1 MKTDNPTNTTLAT
14 LPARLRR
21 TFLAQ
26 DQQTRAL
33 LERLPSDKLE
43 QVLACYKETPWAGAA
58 ARQPPL
64 AISQGLTAT
73 LGDGE
78 YYPTLTTLKW

>member
-43 QVLACYKETPWAGAA
+43 QVLACYKETP
-58 ARQPPL
+58 
-64 AISQGLTAT
+64 
-73 LGDGE
+73 LGRGGRTTTTSG
-78 YYPTLTTLKW
+78 YKPGSHRYPWGR